1 MNDLQEF
8 QTAIEMYEEGDLL
21 AAAEIRE
28 RAEELV
34 QKSEEKQTTE
44 LLGRIMEVAEQIIL
58 EGATTENTSLIKELG
73 NSLVGNFG
81 DDTEAEA
88 GEAGDTEPAH
98 AEVGQVSPPE
108 EDTSATTPPKK
119 PDWGEEDEPEEAG
132 EPEAGDASSEEPPAK
147 DASAGEPAAGGSPAK
162 DAEQPSNESGS
173 GGEEASGLREVP
185 IEDFEILSSFLIE
198 AHDHLDDI
206 EERILDLEKDY
217 DEQTVHDI
225 FRSMHTIKGVS
236 SFIGLNMIKGLSHR
250 LETILNSLR
259 SGEINMEDEL
269 IDVLLS
275 GADTLQKMTHDIE
288 LQAGRI
294 QEGGGE
300 SKLYEGRIDTTAVD
314 EHMAPY
320 LERIE
325 SGGETKKTEPAKKD
339 KTSPKKKKA
348 SKTPAKES
356 GMMEDLISPEM
367 VQKFVEETTDLVDT
381 AEHSMLELE
390 KNPENSG
397 SIKEAFR
404 AIHTIKGNAGFFGFA
419 VLEQMCMG
427 IEGILDTL
435 RSGSRKPDDQVINLL
450 LKSIDGLN
458 TTLHKVQS
466 GEILPGEQADTEVT
480 VEEALAGK
488 EEGDFKPLGDML
500 VEMGVASREAVDQA
514 LDLQRMRLG
523 EILVTQGSAKEEEV
537 NKVLEKQ
544 GKTQSEKGDQL
555 AGYKMKRRDIRVDTE
570 RLDKL
575 FDLMGE
581 LITAEAM
588 VINNPDLEEIE
599 LPNFERSSGY
609 LSKITREMQEIT
621 MAIRMIPLEGLFSK
635 MRRLIRDLSKKFDKP
650 IDLVISGEDT
660 EMDRNVMEE
669 ISDPLVHIIRN
680 SVDHGIEDAAARQ
693 KRGKPKV
700 GTVQLAAGYEGNE
713 IWITISD
720 DGGGL
725 NRKKIIQ
732 RSLERGLIQ
741 GDPEDLKDEEVW
753 KMIFEPGF
761 STADQVSEISGRG
774 VGMDVVRQNI
784 QKLRGKIDI
793 RSTEGEGSTFVL
805 RIPLTLAIID
815 AINFTVG
822 SQMYSIP
829 ITDVIQFHKASESE
843 LTNTSK
849 DDTVINLRS
858 EVIPLIKL
866 HDFYHIETERAG
878 IVDGIVIVA
887 QARDRKVAL
896 LADEIIGYRQIVIKS
911 LPPYME
917 DIRALSGCSIMSDG
931 KVSMIIDT
939 GSLISYVL
947 E

>member
-1 MNDLQEF
+1 MSDLHKLQKL
-8 QTAIEMYEEGDLL
+8 IESYEEGDLL
-21 AAAEIRE
+21 AAAELRE
-28 RAEELV
+28 TAEELSRDSDEAAV
-34 QKSEEKQTTE
+34 SGLLEE
-44 LLGRIMEVAEQIIL
+44 IMVTAEQIVL
-58 EGATTENTSLIKELG
+58 EGATAENSLLIKDLG
-73 NSLVGNFG
+73 KRLIQH
-81 DDTEAEA
+81 TEEEK
-88 GEAGDTEPAH
+88 GEQSESEG
-98 AEVGQVSPPE
+98 
-108 EDTSATTPPKK
+108 
-119 PDWGEEDEPEEAG
+119 
-132 EPEAGDASSEEPPAK
+132 AS
-147 DASAGEPAAGGSPAK
+147 DL
-162 DAEQPSNESGS
+162 Q
-173 GGEEASGLREVP
+173 EVP
-185 IEDFEILSSFLIE
+185 IEDIEILSSFILE

-206 EERILDLEKDY
+206 EERILDLEKDF

-236 SFIGLNMIKGLSHR
+236 SFIGLHKIKRLSHH

-259 SGEINMEDEL
+259 SGEIEMEDQV

-275 GADTLQKMTHDIE
+275 GADTLQKMIHDIE
-288 LQAGRI
+288 VQAAKI
-294 QEGGGE
+294 QEGGGV
-300 SKLYEGRIDTTAVD
+300 SKLYEGRIDTGTVD
-314 EHMAPY
+314 KLMAPY

-325 SGGETKKTEPAKKD
+325 GGDAAKR
-339 KTSPKKKKA
+339 PQA
-348 SKTPAKES
+348 SKVTDS
-356 GMMEDLISPEM
+356 GREMKTAETSGAGPGVMEDLISPEM
-367 VQKFVEETTDLVDT
+367 ILKFVEETTDLVDT
-381 AEHSMLELE
+381 AEHAMLELE
-390 KNPENSG
+390 KEPENTG

-419 VLEQMCMG
+419 MLEQMCMG

-435 RSGSRKPDDQVINLL
+435 RSGARKPDDQVINLL

-458 TTLHKVQS
+458 TTLHKIQS
-466 GEILPGEQADTEVT
+466 GEILPGDQADTSVT
-480 VEEALAGK
+480 AEEALAGK
-488 EEGDFKPLGDML
+488 EQGDFKPLGDML
-500 VEMGVASREAVDQA
+500 VEMGIATREAVDQA

-523 EILVTQGSAKEEEV
+523 EILVTQGAAKEEEI

-544 GKTQSEKGDQL
+544 GKTQAEKGDQF
-555 AGYKMKRRDIRVDTE
+555 AGYRMKRRDIRVDTE

-588 VINNPDLEEIE
+588 VINNPDLEEKE
-599 LPNFERSSGY
+599 LPNFEHSANY

-650 IDLVISGEDT
+650 IDMVISGEDT

-680 SVDHGIEDAAARQ
+680 AVDHGIEDAEKRRE
-693 KRGKPKV
+693 RGKPAT

-720 DGGGL
+720 DGEGL
-725 NRKKIIQ
+725 NRKKILQ
-732 RSLERGLIQ
+732 RSVERGLIQ
-741 GDPEDLKDEEVW
+741 GDPEELKDEEVW

-761 STADQVSEISGRG
+761 STAEQVSEISGRG

-793 RSTEGEGSTFVL
+793 RSVEGEGSTFVL

-822 SQMYSIP
+822 TQMYSIP
-829 ITDVIQFHKASESE
+829 ITDVLQFHKASEGE

-849 DDTVINLRS
+849 DDTVINIRS

-866 HDFYHIETERAG
+866 HDFYHIETNKREAG
-878 IVDGIVIVA
+878 EGIVIVV
-887 QARDRKVAL
+887 QARDRKAAL